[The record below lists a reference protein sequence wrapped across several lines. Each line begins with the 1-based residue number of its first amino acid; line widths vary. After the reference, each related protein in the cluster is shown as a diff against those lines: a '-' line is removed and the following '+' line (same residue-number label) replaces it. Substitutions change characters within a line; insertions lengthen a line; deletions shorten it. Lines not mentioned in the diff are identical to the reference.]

1 MAGRKKTKER
11 RNKQSAVMETPE
23 FWERCF
29 LSIGVEG
36 ISLSE
41 FCRIEDVNYNAV
53 SYQLKSD
60 LDLQDRYASAQEN
73 RGHIHAERIAEL
85 SELVLSDDPKK
96 ANQYKIS
103 LDSKRW
109 LASVMNRK
117 AYGQQ
122 IEQNVSVDINLN
134 STYLNQLKNLMTNK
148 PEISDQSKKQCETI
162 EHQA

>member
-148 PEISDQSKKQCETI
+148 PELINESKKHCETI

>member
-60 LDLQDRYASAQEN
+60 LDLQDRYTHAQEN
-73 RGHIHAERIAEL
+73 RVHIHAERIAEL
-85 SELVLSDDPKK
+85 SELVLSDNPMK
-96 ANQYKIS
+96 ANQYKVS

-117 AYGQQ
+117 VYGQQ
-122 IEQNVSVDINLN
+122 IDQTVNVSIDLH
-134 STYLNQLKNLMTNK
+134 STYLDQLKELMIDK
-148 PEISDQSKKQCETI
+148 PKIVDQSKKERETI
-162 EHQA
+162 ESTV